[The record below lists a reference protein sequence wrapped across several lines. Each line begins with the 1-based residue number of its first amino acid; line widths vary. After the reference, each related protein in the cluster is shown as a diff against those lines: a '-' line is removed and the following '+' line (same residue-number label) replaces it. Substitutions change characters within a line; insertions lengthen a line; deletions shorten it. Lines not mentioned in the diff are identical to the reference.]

1 MVHPAASQ
9 EGVSGRLDM
18 IVSGMAVE
26 VSGSFLKTA
35 RLSEE
40 WYEDLEDP
48 QAFVAQM
55 KRSGIKADL
64 FTFWQATPT
73 EPSREEVEWLD
84 LLSLAVLLFGQ
95 L

>member
-18 IVSGMAVE
+18 IVAGMAVE
-26 VSGSFLKTA
+26 VSGSLLKTA

-48 QAFVAQM
+48 QAFVAEM
-55 KRSGIKADL
+55 KRSGIRADL
-64 FTFWQATPT
+64 FTFWQRLPRT
-73 EPSREEVEWLD
+73 EPRHGYATEPETSRF
-84 LLSLAVLLFGQ
+84 SR
-95 L
+95 